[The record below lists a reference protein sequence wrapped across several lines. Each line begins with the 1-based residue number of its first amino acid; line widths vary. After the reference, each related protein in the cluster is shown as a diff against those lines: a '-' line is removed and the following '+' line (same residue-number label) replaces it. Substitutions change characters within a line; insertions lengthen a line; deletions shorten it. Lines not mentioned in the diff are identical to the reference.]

1 MDNSNGPLISV
12 VVTAHNMEGCL
23 GECLESI
30 AGQTFGEFECLVVN
44 DGSTDGTGAVA
55 RAFAANDSRFS
66 VVDTPG
72 LGAGGARNHGLNWVN
87 APFFMLLDGD
97 DVFHPTMFEK
107 LYRAAEASQA
117 DVAICNMQEMD
128 DATGEF
134 TPVAWALKRSQ
145 LPSGAGGHAAGG
157 RGAAGSA
164 VAGAAAN
171 TGCVAGGTAGTSG
184 GAASSA
190 SATGDEA
197 NGHAAD
203 GAPADVGG
211 TAGGYI
217 AFGGWCEM
225 PGNLFAAFMGWP
237 WDKLYRT
244 EFIQHEGLRFPE
256 DLSNSEDGV
265 FVFPALVCAERIA
278 VVDEVLVDHR
288 MQRGNTVSSSRVRE
302 PYAFY
307 EAICRVKA
315 FLVERGVWEAL
326 GQDFLAWAFD
336 WTLWNIETIGDA
348 GVARKMAQ
356 HLHDGGFP
364 ELELGQHAP
373 SYFTGYPNSM
383 ARYTDLMHTLGEGQ
397 QDSGPLGAC
406 RKLPFGKY
414 KPWCFKSYLG
424 RVLAARKLK
433 NAPPSEW

>member
-1 MDNSNGPLISV
+1 MNNQNGPLISV

-23 GECLESI
+23 KECLESI

-55 RAFAANDSRFS
+55 RAFAANDSRFA

-72 LGAGGARNHGLNWVN
+72 LGAGGARNHGLSWVN

-117 DVAICNMQEMD
+117 DLAICNMQEMD

-134 TPVAWALKRSQ
+134 TQVAWALKRSQ
-145 LPSGAGGHAAGG
+145 LPGGTGGGKRAGG

-164 VAGAAAN
+164 FAGAAA
-171 TGCVAGGTAGTSG
+171 
-184 GAASSA
+184 GA
-190 SATGDEA
+190 
-197 NGHAAD
+197 
-203 GAPADVGG
+203 GG

-217 AFGGWCEM
+217 TFGGWREM

-244 EFIQHEGLRFPE
+244 EFIRREGLRFPE

-265 FVFPALVCAERIA
+265 FVFPTLVCAERIA

-315 FLVERGVWEAL
+315 FLAERGVWEAL

-336 WTLWNIETIGDA
+336 WTLWNIETIGDEA
-348 GVARKMAQ
+348 AMRTMAQ
-356 HLHDGGFP
+356 RLHDGGFP
-364 ELELGQHAP
+364 ELELDQHAP

-383 ARYTDLMHTLGEGQ
+383 ARYTDLMHTLGENQ
-397 QDSGPLGAC
+397 QDSGPLGPC

-414 KPWCFKSYLG
+414 KPWCFTNRLG
-424 RVLAARKLK
+424 RKLK
-433 NAPPSEW
+433 ERKLKKAPPSEW

>member
-1 MDNSNGPLISV
+1 MNNSNGPRISV

-23 GECLESI
+23 GECLEST

-44 DGSTDGTGAVA
+44 DGSADGTGTVA
-55 RAFAANDSRFS
+55 RAFAANDSRFA

-72 LGAGGARNHGLNWVN
+72 LGAGGARNHGLNWVS
-87 APFFMLLDGD
+87 APYFMLLDGD

-107 LYRAAEASQA
+107 LYRAGDACQASLT
-117 DVAICNMQEMD
+117 ICNMQEMD

-134 TPVAWALKRSQ
+134 TQVAWALKRSQ
-145 LPSGAGGHAAGG
+145 LPGGA
-157 RGAAGSA
+157 
-164 VAGAAAN
+164 
-171 TGCVAGGTAGTSG
+171 SG
-184 GAASSA
+184 GKRA
-190 SATGDEA
+190 SAPD
-197 NGHAAD
+197 
-203 GAPADVGG
+203 
-211 TAGGYI
+211 YL
-217 AFGGWCEM
+217 AFGGWRQM

-244 EFIQHEGLRFPE
+244 ELIQRERLRFPE

-278 VVDEVLVDHR
+278 VVDEILVDHR

-326 GQDFLAWAFD
+326 RQDFLAWAFD
-336 WTLWNIETIGDA
+336 WTLWNIETIGDME
-348 GVARKMAQ
+348 VARKMAQ

-364 ELELGQHAP
+364 ELELGQHEP
-373 SYFTGYPNSM
+373 EYFTGYPNSM
-383 ARYTDLMHTLGEGQ
+383 ARYTDLMHTLGESQ
-397 QDSGPLGAC
+397 RDSGPLGPC